1 MLASHD
7 STSETFQSLKEIKD
21 LSKLKRQIVMKK
33 ISPQDLYQLY
43 NNLKSVQKMATFF
56 SQDEAL
62 KTYFTTMDNLTFE
75 QLTQNCEDIC
85 SFLDEKIV
93 WDACKDINDI
103 RDVERNFLLRGTNA
117 ELDQANEDFLESKD
131 KLDAIL
137 EYLNRQIGFA
147 EKKFKDGYLKYH
159 ETEKSSISFVATKRR
174 ALKLK
179 EKISKSNKDD
189 SGIFLS
195 FNSSFSGKKVVF
207 QFNCTADELV
217 LSNQSATNSFVSCPK
232 IDQLR
237 EEHTSSKA
245 EMKGLLVSAFYQII
259 SHMDTDFQYKLDD
272 IIQFVTVIDVL
283 HCKMTIAKKYNYCKP
298 QIVDREKAFIEAQDL
313 RHCIIEQIQQNEIYV
328 ANDVS
333 LGNRMEKGQGKGEG
347 EIGDETDGILLY
359 GTNAVG
365 KTSFIR
371 SIGIAVVMAQAGLY
385 VPARVFKFNPYKY
398 IFTRILGNDN
408 LFKGLSTFAVEM
420 YELNSILRL
429 ADKDSLVLGD
439 ELCSGTESIS
449 AISIFVAG
457 IQWLQKRGSSFIFA
471 THLHEIVDYDEISE
485 LNESVKQMHM
495 EVVYDREK
503 DALVYD
509 RKLREGSGANCYG
522 LEVCKSLNLPDEF
535 LKKAHEIRIKY
546 RPEQAN
552 ILSLKTSHF
561 NSKKVVGL
569 CEKCGVSL
577 GKEVHHLQHQREA
590 DQDGMINRGKTN
602 GISPFHKNHLAN
614 LMTLCEKCHD
624 SIHKEEVQHKKVKT
638 SKGKKIVSV

>member
-1 MLASHD
+1 MDA
-7 STSETFQSLKEIKD
+7 EFQS
-21 LSKLKRQIVMKK
+21 
-33 ISPQDLYQLY
+33 
-43 NNLKSVQKMATFF
+43 
-56 SQDEAL
+56 
-62 KTYFTTMDNLTFE
+62 
-75 QLTQNCEDIC
+75 
-85 SFLDEKIV
+85 
-93 WDACKDINDI
+93 
-103 RDVERNFLLRGTNA
+103 
-117 ELDQANEDFLESKD
+117 
-131 KLDAIL
+131 
-137 EYLNRQIGFA
+137 
-147 EKKFKDGYLKYH
+147 
-159 ETEKSSISFVATKRR
+159 
-174 ALKLK
+174 
-179 EKISKSNKDD
+179 
-189 SGIFLS
+189 
-195 FNSSFSGKKVVF
+195 
-207 QFNCTADELV
+207 
-217 LSNQSATNSFVSCPK
+217 
-232 IDQLR
+232 
-237 EEHTSSKA
+237 
-245 EMKGLLVSAFYQII
+245 
-259 SHMDTDFQYKLDD
+259 KLDD
-272 IIQFVTVIDVL
+272 IIQFVTTIDVL

-298 QIVDREKAFIEAQDL
+298 QIVHREKAFFEAHDL

-328 ANDVS
+328 ANSVS
-333 LGNRMEKGQGKGEG
+333 LGKRIEEKEKEK
-347 EIGDETDGILLY
+347 EKVEECNETDGILLY

-371 SIGIAVVMAQAGLY
+371 SIGIAVIMAQAGLY

-439 ELCSGTESIS
+439 ELCSGTESTS

-457 IQWLQKRGSSFIFA
+457 IQWLQKKGSSFIFA
-471 THLHEIVDYDEISE
+471 THLHEIVDYDEIYD
-485 LNESVKQMHM
+485 LNKSVKQMHM

-535 LKKAHEIRIKY
+535 LKKAHEIRMKY

-561 NSKKVVGL
+561 NSKKVIGL

-590 DQDGMINRGKTN
+590 DQNGMIRQEETN

-624 SIHKEEVQHKKVKT
+624 SIHKEGVQHKKVKT
-638 SKGKKIVSV
+638 SKGKKVISV